1 MFRFLRP
8 YAGRLILS
16 LVCMMFFSLLS
27 GATLGMISPFARAL
41 FQPEISL
48 DASVGETHAAPPSDF
63 APLAAVQ
70 GMANRAKGWALRLV
84 SGATPYETLQRV
96 CVAALALFLIKALFW
111 YAQAY
116 LFATVE
122 QGLIRDL
129 RHALYGHIQGLSL
142 SFFHSVRTGDLV
154 SRITNDVTLVRTMI
168 RGIMRDLLQKAFEL
182 AVYLIIVF
190 WASWQLALVSLGI
203 FPPIM
208 FIVARIGKRLRRQ
221 SVRAQERMA
230 DISSTAQER
239 IAGIRLVKASH
250 TEDQEVSRFS
260 MLTGSYYRA
269 MVKMI
274 RLSQLSGPLA
284 EFLGAVGAI
293 SVLIFGGKLV
303 LADDA
308 LSADRFLVF
317 LAALLSTMSPVKAI
331 SKVHNEVQ
339 EGLAGADRVA
349 QILRERP
356 MVTERPDARDVR
368 DIHQGIRFNDVH
380 FHYSNGRG
388 PALRGVSFTI
398 PVGQVT
404 AVVGPSGAGKSTIAD
419 LLVRFYDPTQGAVLL
434 DDVSLPGITLSSL
447 RAMTG
452 IVSQE
457 TILFHDSIEANIAYG
472 CSAAGRERI
481 IEAAR
486 AANIHDFIAS
496 LPDGYAT
503 TVGERGVQLSGG
515 QRQRIAIARAILRDP
530 RLLVFDEATSSLDTE
545 SERLV
550 QEAMSRLMAHRTC
563 FVIAHRLS
571 SVQNAH
577 QIIVL
582 NDGQIVEQGSHATLL
597 GQRGLYWRLY
607 QWQLSGEGAAAVDTP
622 GTALEEEKDAPSI
635 ADRRVIRREGEPAD
649 GRIDTTP

>member
-1 MFRFLRP
+1 MLRFLRP
-8 YAGRLILS
+8 YAGRLALS
-16 LVCMMFFSLLS
+16 LVCMIFFSMLS

-41 FQPEISL
+41 FRPDVSL
-48 DASVGETHAAPPSDF
+48 DASAGGSINPPSSDF
-63 APLAAVQ
+63 APLAGAQKV
-70 GMANRAKGWALRLV
+70 ADRAKGWILRAV
-84 SGATPYETLQRV
+84 SGNTPYETLQRV
-96 CVAALALFLIKALFW
+96 CAATLTLFLIKALFW

-129 RHALYGHIQGLSL
+129 RDALYRHIQGLSL

-182 AVYLIIVF
+182 IVYLIIVF
-190 WASWQLALVSLGI
+190 WASWQLALVSLLI

-208 FIVARIGKRLRRQ
+208 FVVARIGKRLRRQ
-221 SVRAQERMA
+221 SARAQERMA
-230 DISSTAQER
+230 DISSAAHER
-239 IAGIRLVKASH
+239 ISGIRLVKASH
-250 TEDQEVSRFS
+250 AEAREVSRFAV
-260 MLTGSYYRA
+260 LTGSYYRA
-269 MVKMI
+269 MVKLI

-293 SVLIFGGKLV
+293 SVLVFGGKLV
-303 LADDA
+303 LADGA

-356 MVTERPDARDVR
+356 EVTERPHAQDAA
-368 DIHQGIRFNDVH
+368 DIREGIRFDDVH

-398 PVGQVT
+398 PMGQIT

-419 LLVRFYDPTQGAVLL
+419 LLVRFYDPTQGAVTL
-434 DDVSLPGITLSSL
+434 DGVSLADITLSSL

-472 CSAAGRERI
+472 CLDATVERI
-481 IEAAR
+481 QEAAR

-496 LPDGYAT
+496 LPEGYAT

-550 QEAMSRLMAHRTC
+550 QEAMTRLMARRTC

-571 SVQNAH
+571 SVQNAD

-582 NDGQIVEQGSHATLL
+582 DEGRIVEKGSHETLL

-607 QWQLSGEGAAAVDTP
+607 QWQLAAETEGA
-622 GTALEEEKDAPSI
+622 
-635 ADRRVIRREGEPAD
+635 
-649 GRIDTTP
+649 